1 MKRNF
6 FPGSD
11 NQGYV
16 DLIKNNEGDI
26 MHKLICL
33 TILLTCLFLNVSNTL
48 AQGDLL
54 NETPL
59 HAIPEEMTFE
69 EYQDA
74 NRRML
79 SGILVSSLVPVP
91 GMMHFYAGEKKTRYR
106 LLAVSGI
113 GVLSILGGLASMT
126 EEGDGWLDTD
136 YETVDIGTER
146 YEKIPVLIYEEN
158 GEENTGYS
166 LRKLPKEHEGG
177 ALGVSL
183 MILGGGAI
191 IACHLYDWIHGIH
204 TIETKRDRVR
214 FKYGKQLSF
223 SMDPMIDLDRQFA
236 GVSLG
241 VRF

>member
-1 MKRNF
+1 MMKNTRQERQADTRKAILQTALELIAEK
-6 FPGSD
+6 GLDKLSLREIARRV
-11 NQGYV
+11 GYSPAGLYEYF
-16 DLIKNNEGDI
+16 DSKEG
-26 MHKLICL
+26 
-33 TILLTCLFLNVSNTL
+33 ILLTL
-48 AQGDLL
+48 A
-54 NETPL
+54 
-59 HAIPEEMTFE
+59 
-69 EYQDA
+69 
-74 NRRML
+74 
-79 SGILVSSLVPVP
+79 
-91 GMMHFYAGEKKTRYR
+91 
-106 LLAVSGI
+106 
-113 GVLSILGGLASMT
+113 

-241 VRF
+241 VKF